1 MRTPVTMGTVHI
13 IDGGSCSFE
22 MFPKNKKKI
31 QTAKSLYRSPLNSVM
46 STSTQEVNHLSEL
59 FALRVTA
66 STNHVLGNG
75 NHSTA
80 HDDFSHRQTA
90 VLTDRTE
97 GQGHMSVNFWLHVI
111 VV

>member
-1 MRTPVTMGTVHI
+1 MAAAVA
-13 IDGGSCSFE
+13 SKCFQE
-22 MFPKNKKKI
+22 LKKT
-31 QTAKSLYRSPLNSVM
+31 TAKSLYRRPLNSIM
-46 STSTQEVNHLSEL
+46 STSTQEVNHFLEL

-80 HDDFSHRQTA
+80 HDDFSHRLTA
-90 VLTDRTE
+90 VLTDGTE
-97 GQGHMSVNFWLHVI
+97 GKGHMDVNFWLHLI